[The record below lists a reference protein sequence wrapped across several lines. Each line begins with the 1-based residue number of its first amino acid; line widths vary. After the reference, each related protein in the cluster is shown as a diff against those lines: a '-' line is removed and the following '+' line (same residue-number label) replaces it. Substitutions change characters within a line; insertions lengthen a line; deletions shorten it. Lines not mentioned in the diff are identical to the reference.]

1 MAGQWASP
9 FLFGTG
15 PAAGSGH
22 TPMFVDSVKVQARA
36 GKGGN
41 GCLAF
46 SHEPFK
52 PKGGPCGGDGG
63 KGGDVIL
70 QANHD
75 INNLIAQ
82 YYSPHLHA
90 KDGRPGEGKGKT
102 GRGGKKL
109 IVKVPCGTMVWKLP
123 PPKPTD
129 EQQDMVVHRTLAEAE
144 ALEINFETQPE
155 ALPES
160 RLTEPEV
167 IADLTE
173 HGQQFVLCA
182 GGRGGKGNM
191 HFTTSTRQAPRF
203 AQDGEPGE
211 EGQYRLELRLLAE
224 IGLVGYPN
232 AGKSTLL
239 SAISSAQPKIA
250 AYPFTT
256 LHPNIGIVEF
266 ADYSRLT
273 VCDIPGIIEGAHDNV
288 GLGHAFLRHIL
299 RCRVLVL
306 LIDMAGTD
314 EREPWE
320 DYKQLLSELEL
331 YDPTLLNRPRLVAA
345 NKMDEEIAPEKL
357 KAFRAK
363 LGQVDIVEISAAF
376 DLGLEELKTKMQQIV
391 AATSED

>member
-1 MAGQWASP
+1 
-9 FLFGTG
+9 
-15 PAAGSGH
+15 
-22 TPMFVDSVKVQARA
+22 MFIDSVKVQVRA

-46 SHEPFK
+46 AHEAFK

-70 QANHD
+70 QADHD

-82 YYSPHLHA
+82 YYAPHLYS

-109 IVKVPCGTMVWKLP
+109 IIKVPCGTMVWKLP
-123 PPKPTD
+123 TPKPAAGGL
-129 EQQDMVVHRTLAEAE
+129 DMSVRRSVGQAEAI
-144 ALEINFETQPE
+144 EINLED
-155 ALPES
+155 
-160 RLTEPEV
+160 EPEKTPEV
-167 IADLTE
+167 ELGEAEILADLTE

-203 AQDGEPGE
+203 AQDGEAGE
-211 EGQYRLELRLLAE
+211 EGHYRLELRLLAE

-239 SAISSAQPKIA
+239 EAISAAQPKIA

-273 VCDIPGIIEGAHDNV
+273 VCDIPGIIEGAHNNV

-314 EREPWE
+314 EREPWD
-320 DYKQLLSELEL
+320 DYNQLLTELEL
-331 YDPTLLNRPRLVAA
+331 YDPALLKRPRLVAA
-345 NKMDEEIAPEKL
+345 NKMDEEPAPEKL
-357 KAFRAK
+357 KEFRAK

-376 DLGLEELKTKMQQIV
+376 DVGLEELKNKMQQAV
-391 AATSED
+391 SVS

>member
-1 MAGQWASP
+1 
-9 FLFGTG
+9 
-15 PAAGSGH
+15 
-22 TPMFVDSVKVQARA
+22 MFVDSVKVQARA

-41 GCLAF
+41 GCIAF

-63 KGGDVIL
+63 RGGDVIL

-82 YYSPHLHA
+82 FYSPHLHA

-123 PPKPTD
+123 PPNPVAED
-129 EQQDMVVHRTLAEAE
+129 VAVHRALRQAE
-144 ALEINFETQPE
+144 ALEINLETVPDESPE
-155 ALPES
+155 
-160 RLTEPEV
+160 TEPQEPEI

-203 AQDGEPGE
+203 AQNGESGE

-266 ADYSRLT
+266 ADYSRLI
-273 VCDIPGIIEGAHDNV
+273 VCDIPGIVDGAHDNV

-306 LIDMAGTD
+306 LIDMAGID
-314 EREPWE
+314 EREPWD
-320 DYKQLLSELEL
+320 DYNQLLTELEL
-331 YDPTLLNRPRLVAA
+331 YDPDLLNRPRLVAA
-345 NKMDEEIAPEKL
+345 NKMDEEAAPEKL
-357 KAFRAK
+357 EVFRAK

-376 DLGLEELKTKMQQIV
+376 DVGLEELKNKMQQIV
-391 AATSED
+391 AATSES